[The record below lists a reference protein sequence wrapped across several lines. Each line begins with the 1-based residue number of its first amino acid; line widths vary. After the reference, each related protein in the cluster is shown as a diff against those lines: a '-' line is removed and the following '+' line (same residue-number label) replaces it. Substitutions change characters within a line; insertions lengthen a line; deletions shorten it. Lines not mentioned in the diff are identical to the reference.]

1 MKYST
6 DKQINKSAIRSG
18 NEEVTS
24 MHGKRHSADRPEEV
38 AKVQMRMDRTTRL
51 AENFI
56 GHRDIRGSLVVVGV
70 DRWLA
75 YVFVNNEKLPGLA
88 G

>member
-1 MKYST
+1 MGRDT
-6 DKQINKSAIRSG
+6 AQI
-18 NEEVTS
+18 
-24 MHGKRHSADRPEEV
+24 DPEEL

-75 YVFVNNEKLPGLA
+75 YVFINNEKLPGLA